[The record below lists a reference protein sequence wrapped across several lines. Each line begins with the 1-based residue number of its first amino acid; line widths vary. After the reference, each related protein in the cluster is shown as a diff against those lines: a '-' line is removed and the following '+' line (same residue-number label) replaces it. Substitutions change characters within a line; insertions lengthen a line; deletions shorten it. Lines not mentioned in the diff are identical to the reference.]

1 MLNKKIIGL
10 FVLGLA
16 LSSPLQSANAAS
28 ASPGGTDGGSSELT
42 CYEPSKCK
50 PGYGSK
56 GNIRGEQNIGS
67 GDCWCVYSGEILEAM
82 DDYEGLK
89 DHTVDNAGCGIPGEC
104 MYKTQA
110 ACESV
115 YKYSICDTGS
125 DGILGLGCYAPIVCN
140 SQAGNRMIMGNECG
154 LYESNKIVDDYGC
167 GRCEVECRFGV
178 EKDGIGSY
186 YTDVDECQ
194 NSEGT
199 AACKVDTTGCIVPTS
214 CKSGYTIADDGKTC
228 VKSNCA
234 DGTYSDNPTCRDA
247 HPGWDCTPN
256 AQGCY
261 APTGCSIGYEDNTW
275 HIGGVG
281 EDRLGSGVCDCIF
294 YEGIQECE
302 NRLGATCTVDKYG
315 CPIPDITTCDY
326 RTGSD
331 FENDPN
337 NRYSTYWNAYFDP
350 NGNNLC
356 VAFDMCDLSN
366 GAKWKD
372 DLTCENGT
380 KDLDANGCG
389 KCVCNDGYKL
399 EDGTCVQDIIT
410 YGSITECEAANPGF
424 VCDYYGGGYG
434 DASKWVSTGTC
445 KDGYTLSADGKS
457 CVSSNPCAELGFGDN
472 LYPYDLCVS
481 SCSGSC
487 STGTPVRYY
496 STGSGLAS
504 CYSCCA
510 YKDQAACEEA
520 NSGFACELDANG
532 ACYAPTTSCKDG
544 YKLENGACV
553 PQTCDEGTYTTKS
566 ECEEKYPGFECGEVG
581 DDSSL
586 GSGAQGHSAGSGN

>member
-228 VKSNCA
+228 VESNCEYA
-234 DGTYSDNPTCRDA
+234 DEGECETTNFNS
-247 HPGWDCTPN
+247 DCT
-256 AQGCY
+256 QVDGCFVHT
-261 APTGCSIGYEDNTW
+261 ACKTGYFKNTNNSVDCGDRSEIGVSGINSSLWIFMADPFGCGQCQYKFTSCTE
-275 HIGGVG
+275 IGMMDPASLADFNCTISG
-281 EDRLGSGVCDCIF
+281 EFKLTTGESRTCWKSCVPKAGQWTSAA
-294 YEGIQECE
+294 ECE
-302 NRLGATCTVDKYG
+302 AANPGSVCEIASVSGGTIYYL
-315 CPIPDITTCDY
+315 PSTTC
-326 RTGSD
+326 
-331 FENDPN
+331 
-337 NRYSTYWNAYFDP
+337 
-350 NGNNLC
+350 
-356 VAFDMCDLSN
+356 
-366 GAKWKD
+366 K
-372 DLTCENGT
+372 
-380 KDLDANGCG
+380 
-389 KCVCNDGYKL
+389 DGYTL
-399 EDGTCVQDIIT
+399 TDGTCVQDIIT

-510 YKDQAACEEA
+510 YKDQAACESA
-520 NSGFACELDANG
+520 NMGFACELDANG

-553 PQTCDEGTYTTKS
+553 PQTCEEGTYSSKE

-586 GSGAQGHSAGSGN
+586 GSGNEQGHSAGSGN